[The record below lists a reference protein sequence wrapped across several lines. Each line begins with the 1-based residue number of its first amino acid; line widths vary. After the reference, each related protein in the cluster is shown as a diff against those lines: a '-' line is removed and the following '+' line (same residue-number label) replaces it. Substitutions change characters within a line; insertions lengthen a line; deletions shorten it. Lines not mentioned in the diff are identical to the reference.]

1 MTKLPPPSVTRRP
14 DRFELARGGQPL
26 PPPAVNLRKSRPMTD
41 RTKRMPQ
48 AERRCA
54 LVRAALRAAA
64 ARPAAPFVMAALRA
78 AAERSDAGRRDAARL
93 ACLESDL
100 REAVSLGSGLRTW
113 DAARDTRGRRRVL
126 RLCCPAAQAY
136 SALLRVLSLVGPL
149 LGGERPTP
157 ARRAFERPIAMACCG
172 DLAPCT
178 PRRTLW
184 ISSRTNSPAC
194 VVGAFPA
201 RLSLLAFS
209 MVRLPGDR
217 KSVV

>member
-1 MTKLPPPSVTRRP
+1 MTKLRPPSVTRRP

-26 PPPAVNLRKSRPMTD
+26 PPPVNLRKSRPMTD

-100 REAVSLGSGLRTW
+100 REAVRLGSRLSTW
-113 DAARDTRGRRRVL
+113 DTA
-126 RLCCPAAQAY
+126 
-136 SALLRVLSLVGPL
+136 
-149 LGGERPTP
+149 
-157 ARRAFERPIAMACCG
+157 
-172 DLAPCT
+172 
-178 PRRTLW
+178 
-184 ISSRTNSPAC
+184 
-194 VVGAFPA
+194 
-201 RLSLLAFS
+201 
-209 MVRLPGDR
+209 
-217 KSVV
+217 